1 MLQSI
6 SCMLKSI
13 EDNGSSREVGL
24 FFRGV
29 VKGDLTANIIIII
42 LVASVYNYQRTT
54 NSTGILK

>member
-1 MLQSI
+1 MLQNT

-13 EDNGSSREVGL
+13 EDNGSFREVGL

>member
-1 MLQSI
+1 MLQST

-29 VKGDLTANIIIII
+29 VKGDLTANIIII

-54 NSTGILK
+54 NSTRILK

>member
-1 MLQSI
+1 MLQNT

-13 EDNGSSREVGL
+13 EDSREVGL

>member
-1 MLQSI
+1 MLQST

-29 VKGDLTANIIIII
+29 VKGALTANIIIYLSSLCI
-42 LVASVYNYQRTT
+42 
-54 NSTGILK
+54 

>member
-1 MLQSI
+1 MLQST

-29 VKGDLTANIIIII
+29 VNSDLTADIIIY
-42 LVASVYNYQRTT
+42 L
-54 NSTGILK
+54 NSLCI

>member
-1 MLQSI
+1 MLQST

-24 FFRGV
+24 FFRGFF
-29 VKGDLTANIIIII
+29 KGDLTANIIIII

>member
-1 MLQSI
+1 
-6 SCMLKSI
+6 MLKSI

-42 LVASVYNYQRTT
+42 LVASVYNYQRTA
-54 NSTGILK
+54 NSSGILK